1 MGATSS
7 ELRRPIGRCEQGH
20 VGSRY
25 STARTWGQSTSGRGS
40 RVEREIVLHASQEGF
55 ARK

>member
-1 MGATSS
+1 MSATSS
-7 ELRRPIGRCEQGH
+7 ELRRPTGRCEQGH
-20 VGSRY
+20 VGSRC
-25 STARTWGQSTSGRGS
+25 STARTWGQSTPGRGS